1 MRRLALTTAL
11 TGLTLGWAAAPAAG
25 QGGPALKV
33 VFTGGT
39 IYHRETVP
47 PGKGHVFHVTCPPGY
62 KPVFGAPASFD
73 PTAPLKASVVS
84 LPGNAWLFRYDNT
97 GTQPTTVTVMVLC
110 AKPRPA
116 GAVPPGVKRPLKIVL
131 KKRRIVTT
139 VAPLQTKT
147 VKRTCPAGT
156 LPVGAGSDIAP
167 VGSRANAPPVGGN
180 FQGRLSQWEISGRTK
195 TVTADNHS
203 PDTLQV
209 IAELLCG
216 DVVDARGDPVRAL
229 VRTSIREFHEEL
241 KPDLNIFH
249 HACPRGMFPW
259 WLGWQFAPGLDAL
272 SVTYAFDQGGKPV
285 WALFAGQQAPVDLYA
300 ACTQGSMRV
309 LERP

>member
-11 TGLTLGWAAAPAAG
+11 TGLALAWAVAQAAG

-39 IYHRETVP
+39 IYHREAVP
-47 PGKGHVFHVTCPPGY
+47 PGKGHVFRVTCPPGY

-73 PTAPLKASVVS
+73 PAAPLKASVVS
-84 LPGNAWLFRYDNT
+84 LPSNSWLFRYDNT
-97 GTQPTTVTVMVLC
+97 GSQPVTITVMVLC
-110 AKPRPA
+110 AKPRPV
-116 GAVPPGVKRPLKIVL
+116 GLVPGGVKKPLKIVI
-131 KKRRIVTT
+131 KKRRITTT

-147 VKRTCPAGT
+147 VTRTCPAGT
-156 LPVGAGSDIAP
+156 LPVGAGSDIAA

-203 PDTLQV
+203 PDTLQL

-229 VRTSIREFHEEL
+229 VRTTIREFHDTL

-272 SVTYAFDQGGKPV
+272 SATYAFDQGGKPV
-285 WALFAGQQAPVDLYA
+285 WALFAGQETPVDLYA
-300 ACTQGSMRV
+300 ACTTGSMRV
-309 LERP
+309 LKRP

>member
-11 TGLTLGWAAAPAAG
+11 TGLALAWAVAPAAG

-39 IYHRETVP
+39 IYHREAVP

-116 GAVPPGVKRPLKIVL
+116 GAVPPGVKRPLKIVI
-131 KKRRIVTT
+131 KKRRITT
-139 VAPLQTKT
+139 T
-147 VKRTCPAGT
+147 
-156 LPVGAGSDIAP
+156 
-167 VGSRANAPPVGGN
+167 
-180 FQGRLSQWEISGRTK
+180 
-195 TVTADNHS
+195 
-203 PDTLQV
+203 
-209 IAELLCG
+209 
-216 DVVDARGDPVRAL
+216 
-229 VRTSIREFHEEL
+229 
-241 KPDLNIFH
+241 
-249 HACPRGMFPW
+249 
-259 WLGWQFAPGLDAL
+259 
-272 SVTYAFDQGGKPV
+272 VTYAFDQGGKPV
-285 WALFAGQQAPVDLYA
+285 WALFAGQETPVDLYA

-309 LERP
+309 LKRP